1 MIDLGKSCLVAL
13 QIETRFFFVHEVAT
27 IIQIN
32 VLNCIDVPDLSIK
45 ATNILNISTTLVS
58 VISFMFP
65 SNMATLP
72 LNPLSTYFQPKY
84 SMSFIYNNKE
94 RVNAEENVVTAT

>member
-1 MIDLGKSCLVAL
+1 M
-13 QIETRFFFVHEVAT
+13 
-27 IIQIN
+27 
-32 VLNCIDVPDLSIK
+32 DVPDLSIK
-45 ATNILNISTTLVS
+45 ATNVLHFTMTFVS

-72 LNPLSTYFQPKY
+72 LNPFSTYLQPKY

-94 RVNAEENVVTAT
+94 RVNAEENIVTAT

>member
-1 MIDLGKSCLVAL
+1 
-13 QIETRFFFVHEVAT
+13 VAT
-27 IIQIN
+27 IIKIN

-45 ATNILNISTTLVS
+45 ATNILNFSMTFVS

-72 LNPLSTYFQPKY
+72 LNPFRTYLQPKY
-84 SMSFIYNNKE
+84 SMSFSYNNKE